1 MAMFNKPGSAES
13 CEARDSAAVTPQVFT
28 LMNSSGATLR
38 SIALALRLQKE
49 DKELHRQI
57 ARAFRLTFGRY
68 PGQEE
73 NEALRKHYQEMV
85 QYHRGVKP
93 RRVSYPTTIIRS
105 LVEEFSG
112 DPFEYTE
119 KLTSYTNYTYD
130 KTAADVSP
138 ETRAL
143 ADICLVLL
151 NSNEF
156 IYVY

>member
-1 MAMFNKPGSAES
+1 M
-13 CEARDSAAVTPQVFT
+13 
-28 LMNSSGATLR
+28 
-38 SIALALRLQKE
+38 ALRLQKE
-49 DKELHRQI
+49 DKELHSQI
-57 ARAFRLTFGRY
+57 ARSFRLTFGRY
-68 PGQEE
+68 PDQEE
-73 NEALRKHYQEMV
+73 NQVLRKHYHEMV
-85 QYHRGVKP
+85 RYHRGVKP

-119 KLTSYTNYTYD
+119 KLTSYTSYTYD
-130 KTAADVSP
+130 KTAVDVSP

>member
-1 MAMFNKPGSAES
+1 MQQQLQQK
-13 CEARDSAAVTPQVFT
+13 Q
-28 LMNSSGATLR
+28 LQ
-38 SIALALRLQKE
+38 QKE
-49 DKELHRQI
+49 K
-57 ARAFRLTFGRY
+57 
-68 PGQEE
+68 
-73 NEALRKHYQEMV
+73 EALRKHYHEMV

-93 RRVSYPTTIIRS
+93 RRVPYPTTITRS

-112 DPFEYTE
+112 ATFEYTE
-119 KLTSYTNYTYD
+119 KLTSHANYTYD